1 MTEEKEPEVKVKK
14 DNILIWTSWLA
25 TLLMASFLISILL
38 WQPNIAKSMAEMSTN
53 VGTSAINDSVNIPRE
68 ALESMPEFVAEIK
81 DDSLLRDTDTH
92 TEVDYK
98 LRTEAISY
106 TVESGDSVFSIAS
119 KFDISPESLLWSN
132 YDVLA
137 DDPHSLAIDQVL
149 KIPPTN
155 GIWYQWKANDTVES
169 VAARYKVDPNDILLW
184 FGNELDITNPVIK
197 KDTYVMVPGGQRE
210 FQQWVVPTI
219 ARGPAGVSTN
229 ILGPGSCDTSG
240 IGAYGT
246 GTFVWPASNHYI
258 SGNDYWSGHLAIDI
272 AAGMGAPIYAA
283 DSGMVVYAGWI
294 TGGYGNMVMVDHGNG
309 YQTLYAHLSSIST
322 FCGASVYQ
330 GSIVGFGGST
340 GNSTGPHLHFEVRYL
355 GGFINPWTVLP

>member
-1 MTEEKEPEVKVKK
+1 MTEEIKSEINQNKNSSIVWV
-14 DNILIWTSWLA
+14 SWLGA
-25 TLLMASFLISILL
+25 LFVAAFLISILF
-38 WQPNIAKSMAEMSTN
+38 WQPNIAKSMSDNHQEKETP
-53 VGTSAINDSVNIPRE
+53 VETSSAKISRE
-68 ALESMPEFVAEIK
+68 VLASMPEFAVEPKKHVLI
-81 DDSLLRDTDTH
+81 RNIDTH
-92 TEVDYK
+92 TEVDHK
-98 LRTEAISY
+98 LRTDAISY
-106 TVESGDSVFSIAS
+106 TVESGDSVFSIAT

-137 DDPHSLAIDQVL
+137 DDPHSLAIGQVL
-149 KIPPTN
+149 QIPPTN
-155 GIWYQWKANDTVES
+155 GIWYQWQSKDTVES
-169 VAARYKVDPNDILLW
+169 VAVKYKVDTNDILLW
-184 FGNELDITNPVIK
+184 FGNKLDITNPSIDK
-197 KDTYVMVPGGQRE
+197 GTYVMIPGGQRE

-283 DSGMVVYAGWI
+283 DSGMVVYAGPI
-294 TGGYGNMVMVDHGNG
+294 SGGYGNMVMIDHGNG

-322 FCGASVYQ
+322 FCGGSVYQ
-330 GSIVGFGGST
+330 GSIIGFGGST